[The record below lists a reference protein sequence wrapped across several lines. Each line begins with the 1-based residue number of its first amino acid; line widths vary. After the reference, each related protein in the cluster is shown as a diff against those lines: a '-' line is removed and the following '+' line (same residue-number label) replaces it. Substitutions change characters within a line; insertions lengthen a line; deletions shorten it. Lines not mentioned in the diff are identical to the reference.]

1 MPMGQLVFSMSLP
14 MMASLLIQSL
24 YNIVDSIFVAR
35 ISERA
40 LTAASLAFPV
50 QMLMIAV
57 GVGTSVGVNA
67 LLSQTLGRKDYAEA
81 GRAAQTGTV
90 LSVFSSLVFMIAGM
104 FFSQTLASHFTND
117 PEIASMCA
125 EYLRICMVYCMGN
138 LVCMVFQRLLQASGK
153 AVLSM
158 VVLASGAITNIILD
172 PIMIF
177 GMFGCP
183 AMGIKGA
190 AYATVIGQWV
200 SFFAGLYLNIRKNKD
215 IDLLKNGFVLTG
227 RRIAGIYR
235 VGLPTIIM
243 NAMNSMMVTAV
254 NAILLPFSSTAV
266 AFFGIYYK
274 LQNFLFMPM
283 NGLGQAAIP
292 IIGYNYGARNKERIM
307 SAAKMIYA
315 SSAVIALIGTVIFRI
330 YGEALLGLFNAGEEM
345 TAVGVP
351 ALHKICLTFIPAS
364 FSLITGY
371 AASGL
376 GDGMTNMTAAFLR
389 QFVPLIPCAYLL
401 ASAGGIE
408 HVWYAFWISEAAAAM
423 YCLYRLSYLKKTKL
437 D

>member
-1 MPMGQLVFSMSLP
+1 MLVQ
-14 MMASLLIQSL
+14 AL
-24 YNIVDSIFVAR
+24 YNVVDSIFVAR
-35 ISERA
+35 LSEQA
-40 LTAASLAFPV
+40 LTAVTLAFPL
-50 QMLMIAV
+50 QNLMIAV
-57 GVGTSVGVNA
+57 SSGTGVGVNA
-67 LLSQTLGRKDYAEA
+67 ILSKSLGEKRFDRSDKAANSAVLLAFCNFILFFVIGFFFAGAFIRTQTDN
-81 GRAAQTGTV
+81 V
-90 LSVFSSLVFMIAGM
+90 
-104 FFSQTLASHFTND
+104 
-117 PEIASMCA
+117 EIAEMA
-125 EYLRICMVYCMGN
+125 TTYLRIVTCVSAGIMYQM
-138 LVCMVFQRLLQASGK
+138 MFERLLQSTGK
-153 AVLSM
+153 TVYSMISQMTGAV
-158 VVLASGAITNIILD
+158 INIILD

-292 IIGYNYGARNKERIM
+292 TIAYNYGARNKERIM
-307 SAAKMIYA
+307 SAAKMIYVA
-315 SSAVIALIGTVIFRI
+315 SAVIALIGTVIFRI

-401 ASAGGIE
+401 ASTGGIE